1 MFDLCKYKDIIGAPG
16 TGIHSIRLFNIAII
30 DVLATIF
37 LAILL
42 KIFLKKVNFLY
53 ILFFV
58 FFLGILIHR
67 IFCVKTTIDQLLFKD
82 RI

>member
-67 IFCVKTTIDQLLFKD
+67 MFCVKTTIDQLLFKD

>member
-1 MFDLCKYKDIIGAPG
+1 MFNLCKYKDIIGAPG

-67 IFCVKTTIDQLLFKD
+67 MFCVKTTIDQLLFKD